1 MKAMFSLVGL
11 LVVLAIVGINVR
23 NHLRAVRQLAPAPA
37 SAEAASAPFGGASS
51 PSVAQFQQ
59 ELDKQMR
66 NASERAAGAGSGAD
80 MRP

>member
-11 LVVLAIVGINVR
+11 LVVLAIVGINMR

-37 SAEAASAPFGGASS
+37 GAEAASAPFGGTSS

-66 NASERAAGAGSGAD
+66 SASDRAASAASEAD
-80 MRP
+80 LRP